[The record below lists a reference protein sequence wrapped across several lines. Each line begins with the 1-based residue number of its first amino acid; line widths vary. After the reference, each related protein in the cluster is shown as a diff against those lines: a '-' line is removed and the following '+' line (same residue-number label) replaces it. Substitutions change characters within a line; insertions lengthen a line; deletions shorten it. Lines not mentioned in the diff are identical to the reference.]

1 MSQRVTD
8 RVIEEIRSRIDIVD
22 LIGARVTLKRASG
35 SYKACCPFHKE
46 KTPSFHVNPARQT
59 YHCFGCGAHGDVF
72 KFLMTQDG
80 LGFMDAVRLLAERAG
95 ITLDVETDY
104 AAEERNAL
112 YALHTELA
120 AFYRRCLRQ
129 TPEAETARQYLASR
143 KLSEET
149 AERFNIGYAPTG
161 GRVLQRWGEK
171 HGYKLEALVAAG
183 VLAPPN
189 SPDRPDDYYDRF
201 RGRLMFP
208 ICDVQGRV
216 VAFSGRI
223 LDPKSHPAK
232 YVNSPETLIFQK
244 GRILYALD
252 KARAVIVKNPRRE
265 AIICEGQIDVIRCH
279 AAGFEAA
286 VAAQGTAFTPE
297 HVELLKHYADS
308 VLLVFDGDPAGH
320 KATLRT
326 GALLLAAG
334 LPVRVVD
341 LPPGD
346 DPDSLI
352 RDQGPDAF
360 RALLETATSLTA
372 FQVQLLRSEER
383 DPEAVDAV
391 SRMARTVCETLA
403 ACPEERAVLWSHLLQ
418 EAAAG
423 LHVPLTAMEQELK
436 SARQR
441 LAAHPPP
448 RERSAAAQTVGRE
461 EQTVAQA
468 ANPPPRDVAGRK
480 SAISDTQR
488 VLCELLI
495 HHVDDPEVAGRLERL
510 LPPDLELHPRASAVL
525 AAWRAM
531 RQGDDM
537 AFARLAEHAD
547 EGVRE
552 FVSRV
557 MRGDTKIAFARDSN
571 SAELADDIIAALWI
585 ERLQAESMRLA
596 GSVDHAEM
604 RRRGE
609 IATRINRL
617 RLPANRHLRLSE
629 LTAEFKRLGLEVP
642 VTAATP
648 SLTPASAP
656 PAAVS
661 SRPAAPPP
669 VADQPP
675 VDESQDDDLF

>member
-129 TPEAETARQYLASR
+129 TAEAEPARQYLTSR

-161 GRVLQRWGEK
+161 GRILQRWGEK

-265 AIICEGQIDVIRCH
+265 AIVCEGQIDVIRCH

-308 VLLVFDGDPAGH
+308 VLLVFDGDAAGH

-326 GALLLAAG
+326 GALLLGAG

-372 FQVQLLRSEER
+372 FQVKLLRSEER

-436 SARQR
+436 TARLR

-448 RERSAAAQTVGRE
+448 RERSAAAP
-461 EQTVAQA
+461 A
-468 ANPPPRDVAGRK
+468 AMTPAPGILPAPPALSGGA
-480 SAISDTQR
+480 SADAVSDTQLT
-488 VLCELLI
+488 LCELLI
-495 HHVDDPEVAGRLERL
+495 HHVDDSDVAGRLERSM
-510 LPPDLELHPRASAVL
+510 PPESELHPQVRAVL
-525 AAWRAM
+525 EAWRAM
-531 RQGDDM
+531 RHGDDL

-547 EGVRE
+547 EGVRKLAC
-552 FVSRV
+552 RV
-557 MRGDTKIAFARDSN
+557 MRSDSKIAFARDSN
-571 SAELADDIIAALWI
+571 SAELAEDIVTALWV
-585 ERLQAESMRLA
+585 ERLQAESARLT
-596 GSVDHAEM
+596 GSDDLAEV
-604 RRRGE
+604 RRREE
-609 IATRINRL
+609 IKQRIKRLRMPINRPL
-617 RLPANRHLRLSE
+617 RQKE
-629 LTAEFKRLGLEVP
+629 LDAEFKRLGLEAP

-648 SLTPASAP
+648 SLTPAPAP

-661 SRPAAPPP
+661 SQPAAPPP
-669 VADQPP
+669 VDDQPP
-675 VDESQDDDLF
+675 MDAAQDDDLL